1 MPATQKPQT
10 LHASFFANPPIRWTC
25 HHADRRYGIGH
36 LHRRCVGHI
45 LQALSVDRGTA
56 LNRRSPASAFRVLY
70 YLSHSYP
77 EWGHRCCMQAI
88 WRITRQLITGTLLCA
103 VLMTNR
109 RRWLIAT
116 VRQFSKKS
124 LLGPAQWRNVPGP
137 SVESY
142 TYSRIIGARM
152 SGSNTYS
159 LARVRTRRST
169 GHDHL

>member
-1 MPATQKPQT
+1 
-10 LHASFFANPPIRWTC
+10 
-25 HHADRRYGIGH
+25 
-36 LHRRCVGHI
+36 
-45 LQALSVDRGTA
+45 
-56 LNRRSPASAFRVLY
+56 
-70 YLSHSYP
+70 
-77 EWGHRCCMQAI
+77 MQAI

-142 TYSRIIGARM
+142 TYSPNNW
-152 SGSNTYS
+152 STH
-159 LARVRTRRST
+159 VR
-169 GHDHL
+169 LQYL